1 MEILVSKAGLPR
13 SAVTTDLSATLR
25 DVDLDSLA
33 ELQVRAEI
41 EDRYGIELDDERAS
55 ATFGDLVTL
64 VNEGLSEHA
73 R

>member
-1 MEILVSKAGLPR
+1 MEILVVKAGLPR
-13 SAVTTDLSATLR
+13 SAVTDDPSATLS

-33 ELQVRAEI
+33 HLQVRAEI
-41 EDRYGIELDDERAS
+41 EDRYGIELGEEYAN
-55 ATFGDLVTL
+55 ANFGELVRL